1 MKAFFICIGGLAALL
16 VGTLAFQ
23 QRDDNAKITGD
34 KQPEKYATTK
44 NVAPVVNRNYEGK
57 GKDRLAFVLSFAV
70 KDSFDQFIFEQQQY
84 ADLEQPL
91 AIEVIDAFQ
100 RYVSKTYTTDSAAFA
115 IDLFS
120 RYVNYKV
127 ALSSED
133 IEVDLSMQSL
143 SDVAFRLDER
153 ELLRRRFFND
163 REYHF
168 LFSQDAETDN
178 AALQRL
184 KIAQEKTLDEAQ
196 RKALIIEQI
205 NNGSQS
211 EKRAFRGTLD
221 MHKIQQIKRDY
232 VDSNTRYNAIAA
244 EFGHEVAERFLKT
257 WEGQKAWGQ
266 RIDKYKTYRKSLV
279 DGQMSDEEVAQALRQ
294 YETSHFNSN
303 EIKRLRV
310 LTQPPT
316 S

>member
-1 MKAFFICIGGLAALL
+1 MAALL

-23 QRDDNAKITGD
+23 QRDDDAKITGD
-34 KQPEKYATTK
+34 KQLEEYASTMD
-44 NVAPVVNRNYEGK
+44 VALIVNLNNEGK

-70 KDSFDQFIFEQQQY
+70 KDSFDQFIFEQQQH
-84 ADLEQPL
+84 ADLGQLL

-100 RYVSKTYTTDSAAFA
+100 RYASKTYTPESAVFA

-196 RKALIIEQI
+196 RKALIMEQI

-221 MHKIQQIKRDY
+221 MHKIQQIKHDY

-266 RIDKYKTYRKSLV
+266 RVDKYKAYRKSLA
-279 DGQMSDEEVAQALRQ
+279 DGRMSDEEVAQALRQ